1 MSKYV
6 KRLLQGEL
14 EEKITSGGLQD
25 FLVVNT
31 KGVGGVEGNVFRGQL
46 KEKGISLLV
55 VPNAL
60 FKRALGTK
68 KMDNAC
74 ELFIGPCTV
83 AYGGDSIVDVAKEI
97 SDWSKKIK
105 VLEFKGAYL
114 EGSVLDAESA
124 KGLSKMLS
132 RSELQGEIVTLAQ
145 SPGSRVSSAIGSCAS
160 TIAGCIET
168 IIDNFEKEAA

>member
-6 KRLLQGEL
+6 KQLLQGEL
-14 EEKITSGGLQD
+14 EEKISKDGLQD

-31 KGVGGVEGNVFRGQL
+31 KGINGVEGNVFRGQL

-60 FKRALGTK
+60 FKRALSARQ
-68 KMDNAC
+68 MDNAC

-97 SDWSKKIK
+97 SEWNKKIS
-105 VLEFKGAYL
+105 VLEIKGAYL
-114 EGSVLDAESA
+114 EGSALDAEA
-124 KGLSKMLS
+124 ANGLSKMLS
-132 RSELQGEIVTLAQ
+132 RSELQGEIVMIAQ
-145 SPGSRVSSAIGSCAS
+145 SPGSRISGAIGSCAS
-160 TIAGCIET
+160 MIAGCIET
-168 IIDNFEKEAA
+168 IIEKFEKEAA

>member
-6 KRLLQGEL
+6 KQLLQGEL
-14 EEKITSGGLQD
+14 EEKISKDGLQD

-31 KGVGGVEGNVFRGQL
+31 KGINGVEGNVFRGQL

-60 FKRALGTK
+60 FKRALSARQ
-68 KMDNAC
+68 MDNAC

-97 SDWSKKIK
+97 SEWNKKIS
-105 VLEFKGAYL
+105 VLEIKGAYL
-114 EGSVLDAESA
+114 EGSALDAEA
-124 KGLSKMLS
+124 ANGLSKMLS
-132 RSELQGEIVTLAQ
+132 RSELQGEIVMIAQ
-145 SPGSRVSSAIGSCAS
+145 SPGSRISGAIGSCAS

-168 IIDNFEKEAA
+168 IIEKFEKEAA